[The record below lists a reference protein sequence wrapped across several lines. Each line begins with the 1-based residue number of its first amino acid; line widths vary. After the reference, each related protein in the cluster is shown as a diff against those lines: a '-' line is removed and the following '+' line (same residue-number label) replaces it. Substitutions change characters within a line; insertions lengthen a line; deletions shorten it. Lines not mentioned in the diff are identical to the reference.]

1 MSLKKDK
8 KDILKDHEV
17 KQGGVYLLFN
27 KLNNHFYVGSTVSIK
42 RRMKNY
48 LNISYLN
55 LQQNNNMPI
64 TKALLKY
71 NYDSFSLI
79 IIEYLLDS
87 APSRMHCIRNGDESS
102 PITLWW
108 GDDSELKERETYW
121 IKNLKPYYN
130 VLQEGYRS
138 VGYRHSE
145 ETKDK
150 LRNLALGR
158 LHLEST
164 KLLISQALKGDKN
177 PFYCKKHSLSSKD
190 LISTKKSHGF
200 IFVYDSLYNFLAV
213 FNSLI
218 LLAKTIKANNNTL
231 NLVLN
236 KDRLFRG
243 NWYIRNKLVF
253 NDDLPLIKDKYSIEY
268 LDLIKDMIKTAHIK
282 QAIFVFNSITKEFV
296 RKYDGIILAEKKL
309 KIRHELIRDSIKEK
323 RPIGNYIFSYDRFP
337 PIHDANVER

>member
-1 MSLKKDK
+1 M
-8 KDILKDHEV
+8 
-17 KQGGVYLLFN
+17 
-27 KLNNHFYVGSTVSIK
+27 
-42 RRMKNY
+42 
-48 LNISYLN
+48 
-55 LQQNNNMPI
+55 
-64 TKALLKY
+64 
-71 NYDSFSLI
+71 
-79 IIEYLLDS
+79 
-87 APSRMHCIRNGDESS
+87 
-102 PITLWW
+102 

-121 IKNLKPYYN
+121 IKYLKPYYN

-138 VGYRHSE
+138 IGYRDSE

-150 LRNLALGR
+150 LRNIALGR

-200 IFVYDSLYNFLAV
+200 IYVYDSLYNLLAV
-213 FNSLI
+213 FNSLT
-218 LLAKTIKANNNTL
+218 LLAKIIKANNNTL

-296 RKYDGIILAEKKL
+296 RKYDVIILAEKNL
-309 KIRHELIRDSIKEK
+309 KIRHELIRDSIIEK
-323 RPIGNYIFSYDRFP
+323 RAIGNYIFSYDRFS
-337 PIHDANVER
+337 PIHDANGER